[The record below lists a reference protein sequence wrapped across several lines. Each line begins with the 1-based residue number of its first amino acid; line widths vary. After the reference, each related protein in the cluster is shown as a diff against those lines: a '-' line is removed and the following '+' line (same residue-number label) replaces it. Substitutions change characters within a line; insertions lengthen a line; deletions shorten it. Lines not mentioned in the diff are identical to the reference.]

1 MTPEEGC
8 GIMPGMNDAKEEFS
22 VPERIPSG
30 ANVAGR
36 WNLRRRGFRNLFRKE
51 TVIWFPDIRFPDREK
66 RKVGPPHRYFLVR
79 TLPWEERVLE
89 MTLKLRN
96 LVRERWGFSPDAV
109 KRLYLVRDA
118 DSGRFR
124 RTWNVVDDWG
134 FGWGASVTRLCRE
147 EAVFGSL
154 WADLQSL
161 GMGRTWSLL
170 DSESR
175 IRRSGCA
182 DPENGP
188 LGETFMELEMWMES
202 VGR

>member
-1 MTPEEGC
+1 M
-8 GIMPGMNDAKEEFS
+8 MSGMNDAKEGFS

-30 ANVAGR
+30 AKVAGR

-51 TVIWFPDIRFPDREK
+51 TVIWFPDLER
-66 RKVGPPHRYFLVR
+66 RKVRPPHRHFLVQ

-89 MTLKLRN
+89 MTLRLRN

-124 RTWNVVDDWG
+124 GAWNVVDDWG
-134 FGWGASVTRLCRE
+134 FGWLAGVALRSCRE
-147 EAVFGSL
+147 EVVLGGL
-154 WADLQSL
+154 RTDLQFL
-161 GMGRTWSLL
+161 GMERTWSLL
-170 DSESR
+170 ELESR
-175 IRRSGCA
+175 TRRSGCA

-202 VGR
+202 LGR